1 MIKKVLISLFCAT
14 WILSATAQNTIESIR
29 KEYNDVHVWISHM
42 MPNEEGETGMPP
54 EYYELNVI
62 QNLPGTGPHR
72 EVVRMFYGEE
82 EAAEDVIY
90 PPHYLRFATAKYNF
104 AAREFYEEYLYDEK
118 GRVMFIYA
126 ITPDADPNMTPYEL
140 RMWFDGKRLL
150 RFTAKKYD
158 GPKGYLDIASLRKG
172 TFKEVYSGTDIPEMY
187 QLEANRCKDRA
198 LRFLEMF
205 KGIDKNTYL

>member
-1 MIKKVLISLFCAT
+1 MMKKVAFALLFATLIAT
-14 WILSATAQNTIESIR
+14 VGAQNTIESIR
-29 KEYNDVHVWISHM
+29 QAYTEVHEWISHM

-72 EVVRMFYGEE
+72 EVIRMFYGEE
-82 EAAEDVIY
+82 ETEDGVIY

-104 AAREFYEEYLYDEK
+104 AAREFYEEYLYDNK

-126 ITPDADPNMTPYEL
+126 ITPDADPNMTPCEL

-150 RFTAKKYD
+150 RFSVKKYE
-158 GPKGYLDIASLRKG
+158 GPKGYLDIATLSKS
-172 TFKEVYSGTDIPEMY
+172 TFKEVYSGIDIPEMY
-187 QLEANRCKDRA
+187 KEEATRCKDRA

-205 KGIDKNTYL
+205 KGIDRNTYL

>member
-1 MIKKVLISLFCAT
+1 MFCAT
-14 WILSATAQNTIESIR
+14 WILSATAQNTTEKIR
-29 KEYNDVHVWISHM
+29 QEYASVHEWISHM

-90 PPHYLRFATAKYNF
+90 PPHYLRFATAMYNF

-126 ITPDADPNMTPYEL
+126 ITPDADPNMTPYAHVVRRQASAALLCQEI
-140 RMWFDGKRLL
+140 RRSQRLL
-150 RFTAKKYD
+150 GHRFSAK
-158 GPKGYLDIASLRKG
+158 RH
-172 TFKEVYSGTDIPEMY
+172 V
-187 QLEANRCKDRA
+187 
-198 LRFLEMF
+198 
-205 KGIDKNTYL
+205 